1 MSTAVVDD
9 FVKRA
14 RSILSSDELK
24 DLALRLTEAE
34 PQVPRKSEVK
44 RSGKKGYVSPNTV
57 WLRDH
62 SAPYKG
68 MHVALKDGKFLA
80 AARTLKELD
89 GQLKEMNVDRP
100 LRAHIPR
107 EEDLFWAGWS

>member
-14 RSILSSDELK
+14 RNILTSDELK
-24 DLALRLTEAE
+24 DLSLRLSEDE
-34 PQVPRKSEVK
+34 PQVQPSPQIKK
-44 RSGKKGYVSPNTV
+44 NGKKGYVSPNTI

-68 MHVALKDGKFLA
+68 MHVAVKDGKFVA
-80 AARTLKELD
+80 AGRTLKELD
-89 GQLKEMNVDRP
+89 RVLKSMDVDRP
-100 LRAHIPR
+100 LRAYVPR
-107 EEDLFWAGWS
+107 DEDLFWAGW